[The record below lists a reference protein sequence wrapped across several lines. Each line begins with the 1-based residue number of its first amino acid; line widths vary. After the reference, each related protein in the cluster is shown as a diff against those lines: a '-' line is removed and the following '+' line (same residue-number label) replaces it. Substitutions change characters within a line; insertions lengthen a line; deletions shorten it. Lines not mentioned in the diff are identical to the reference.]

1 MNRAFIISRQD
12 SIADTLRR
20 TLQNL
25 GFDSISEILTGS
37 EARRI
42 IRNGNPP
49 DLIII
54 NTPLT
59 DEFGNELAETAAEE
73 TNTKTILLC
82 SGNIADELADRLS
95 EYDILVLSKPVDR
108 DVLRRGICL
117 LEADGAPFSDID
129 ESDEVLRRIDDIRL
143 ISKAKAALMKC
154 KLLRSFYIRQNLF
167 LSDAYFVNSGSLL
180 RSLASSFCIASASLG
195 RTPSPGSQQSAL
207 AAPCSESP
215 YLSGFPND

>member
-108 DVLRRGICL
+108 DVLRKGICL

-154 KLLRSFYIRQNLF
+154 MKFTEPQAHRYLEKQAMNSRCTRRKAAEKIIAD
-167 LSDAYFVNSGSLL
+167 LS
-180 RSLASSFCIASASLG
+180 
-195 RTPSPGSQQSAL
+195 
-207 AAPCSESP
+207 
-215 YLSGFPND
+215 